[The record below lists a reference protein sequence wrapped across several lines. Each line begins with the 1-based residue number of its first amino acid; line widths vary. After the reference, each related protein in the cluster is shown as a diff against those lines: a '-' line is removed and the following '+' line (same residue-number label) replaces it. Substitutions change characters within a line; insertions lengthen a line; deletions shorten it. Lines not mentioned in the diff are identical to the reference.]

1 MFLRSAIASAVALPV
16 LFYGTSRL
24 LFPTQQQ
31 PVQPIVPILP
41 SQSRP
46 IPAGFKDPM
55 LSPLLQYEVT
65 PTELFYWIDII
76 PIIPMVNAETWKLTI
91 KGLVDNPFEM
101 TYEELK
107 ALPSVEQASTL
118 GCISNKVG
126 GDLISNALWKGVP
139 LKNLLEQARI
149 KPNAKYIV
157 FRNG

>member
-1 MFLRSAIASAVALPV
+1 
-16 LFYGTSRL
+16 
-24 LFPTQQQ
+24 
-31 PVQPIVPILP
+31 
-41 SQSRP
+41 
-46 IPAGFKDPM
+46 
-55 LSPLLQYEVT
+55 
-65 PTELFYWIDII
+65 
-76 PIIPMVNAETWKLTI
+76 MVNAETWKLTI
-91 KGLVDNPFEM
+91 KGLVDNP
-101 TYEELK
+101 YELTHQELK

>member
-1 MFLRSAIASAVALPV
+1 
-16 LFYGTSRL
+16 
-24 LFPTQQQ
+24 
-31 PVQPIVPILP
+31 
-41 SQSRP
+41 
-46 IPAGFKDPM
+46 
-55 LSPLLQYEVT
+55 
-65 PTELFYWIDII
+65 
-76 PIIPMVNAETWKLTI
+76 MVNAETWKLTI

-149 KPNAKYIV
+149 KLNAKYIV